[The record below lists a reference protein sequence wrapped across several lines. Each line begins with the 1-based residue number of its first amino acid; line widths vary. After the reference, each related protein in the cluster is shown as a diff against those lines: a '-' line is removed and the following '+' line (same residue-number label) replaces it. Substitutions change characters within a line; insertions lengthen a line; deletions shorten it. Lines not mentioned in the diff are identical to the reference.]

1 MIDDENNPYS
11 RKPPVDKDN
20 PYHRLFPNIFLN
32 DTGKTGPQPPTTT
45 PVPVHKNSPKKETKS
60 MTTEYTP
67 SAEEAEF
74 LANYKPK
81 DYPSIGLTADIV
93 ALTIRNGEFSV
104 LLIKRGD
111 HPFKGR
117 WALPGGFVNPN
128 ETSETAATRELIE
141 ETGIDIDRAH
151 LEQLK
156 TYSEPDRDPRTR
168 VVSTAYLALLP
179 DLPTPEAGD
188 DAAEAHFFAVK
199 DVLAADDSEDKI
211 HLAFDHEQ
219 IIRDGVERAAS
230 KLEYTPLATTFLEEP
245 FTLADVRRV
254 YETVWGTKLHAAN
267 FRRKVLSTQGFVKLH
282 GAKGVSQFDTG
293 RIADLYNR
301 GEAELLHPAILRKGV
316 DSHLHDED
324 VEEGGL

>member
-1 MIDDENNPYS
+1 MWDDNESNPYS
-11 RKPPVDKDN
+11 RKPHVDKNN
-20 PYHRLFPNIFLN
+20 PYHRL
-32 DTGKTGPQPPTTT
+32 T
-45 PVPVHKNSPKKETKS
+45 PISIPKKETKT
-60 MTTEYTP
+60 MTAYSP
-67 SAEEAEF
+67 DAEEKAF
-74 LANYKPK
+74 LDSYEPK
-81 DYPSIGLTADIV
+81 EYPSIGLTADIV

-111 HPFKGR
+111 HPYKGR

-128 ETSETAATRELIE
+128 ETSEEAATRELIE
-141 ETGIDIDRAH
+141 ETGIDLDRAH

-156 TYSEPDRDPRTR
+156 TYSFPNRDPRTR
-168 VVSTAYLALLP
+168 VVSTAYLALIP
-179 DLPTPEAGD
+179 NLPTPEAGD

-199 DVLAADDSEDKI
+199 DVLAAEDSEDKI

-245 FTLADVRRV
+245 FTLSDVRRV
-254 YETVWGTKLHAAN
+254 YETVWNTKLHAAN
-267 FRRKVLSTQGFVKLH
+267 FRRKVLSTQGFVTLQ
-282 GAKGVSQFDTG
+282 GEKGVSQFDTG
-293 RIADLYNR
+293 RVADLYKR

-316 DSHLHDED
+316 DGKLHDED